1 MCYLVNSEWLVKARG
16 NQSSVRI
23 ELIGSEQLEL
33 RVARLWKLAGARSIR
48 VAPWCSDLSPHW
60 LNIVED
66 ESVVR
71 RRSALVVIIKLLIID
86 GFSAIFIT
94 VGRKLVNLHLGI
106 G

>member
-1 MCYLVNSEWLVKARG
+1 ME
-16 NQSSVRI
+16 
-23 ELIGSEQLEL
+23 IGWGKKLE
-33 RVARLWKLAGARSIR
+33 
-48 VAPWCSDLSPHW
+48 VAPRSSDLSPHW

-86 GFSAIFIT
+86 GFSAKFFT